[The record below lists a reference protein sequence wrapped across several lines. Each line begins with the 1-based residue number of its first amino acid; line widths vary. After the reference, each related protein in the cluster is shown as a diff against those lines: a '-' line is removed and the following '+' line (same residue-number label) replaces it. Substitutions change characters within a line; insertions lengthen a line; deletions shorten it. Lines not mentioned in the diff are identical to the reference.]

1 MKEQICEG
9 VYRVEIP
16 IPYDFKRVNCYLI
29 EGEKGFTV
37 IDTGDYNDEAIHAW
51 EEVIGEGSVERVLIT
66 HAHAD
71 HFGLAPWF
79 QKQYGA
85 TIVMSTATNEQFL
98 LRKSFFI
105 GDHFESTMFSF
116 LADYGFGDES
126 DGEVFNV
133 IEAYDF
139 LPDELFEAGDFVRV
153 GDDFAQSIATPGHAI
168 DHVCFYVKE
177 KGCLFIGDHLLG
189 EMSTIVMPHE
199 GMENPLAL
207 YIPSFTQLMD
217 LRVNYTLPGHG
228 IMIDNLQARIQQI
241 LTRYEKRWQ
250 QIIEEMARGEK
261 NAVELTAALYAKAN
275 VHYMNS
281 ALLQTITNL
290 NYLASEGKVEKFK
303 KDGIWTFQAS

>member
-9 VYRVEIP
+9 VYKVKIP
-16 IPYDFKRVNCYLI
+16 IPYDFKSVNCYLI
-29 EGEKGFTV
+29 EGERGFTV
-37 IDTGDYNDEAIHAW
+37 IDTGDYNNAAIHAW
-51 EEVIGEGSVERVLIT
+51 EEAIAEGTVERVIIT

-79 QKQYGA
+79 QKKYGA
-85 TIVMSTATNEQFL
+85 TIVMSTETNEQFL

-105 GDHFESTMFSF
+105 GEQFESTMFEF
-116 LADYGFGDES
+116 LLDYGFENES
-126 DGEVFNV
+126 GGEVFNR

-139 LPDELFEAGDFVRV
+139 LPDELFIAGDLVRI
-153 GDDFAQSIATPGHAI
+153 GDNFAQSIATPGHAI

-189 EMSTIVMPHE
+189 EKSTIVMPHE

-207 YIPSFTQLMD
+207 YIPSFTRLID
-217 LRVNYTLPGHG
+217 LEINYTLPGHG
-228 IMIDNLQARIQQI
+228 INIHNLQERIQQI
-241 LTRYEKRWQ
+241 VKRYENRWQ
-250 QIIEEMARGEK
+250 QILEEMETGEK
-261 NAVELTAALYAKAN
+261 NAVELTAMLYAKAN
-275 VHYMNS
+275 VEYMNS

-303 KDGIWTFQAS
+303 KDGIWTFQAR